1 MSIETLK
8 ALDIVVV
15 VFVTNDSDKLKTTY
29 VYDNKMSLED
39 IKDFLGHVYSN
50 DITILNV
57 SR

>member
-15 VFVTNDSDKLKTTY
+15 VFVEDNGDDLITTHLY
-29 VYDNKMSLED
+29 NNKYTLEEIQEILECD
-39 IKDFLGHVYSN
+39 YLN
-50 DITILNV
+50 PTILNV